1 MIEMMDTNKRC
12 PHCGK
17 STPDTSF
24 VCAACGNLLDVP
36 PAEKETRMLM
46 RTAGL
51 EGLRDDYFDADST
64 LVLRLRGQDKSFQL
78 TARQLAPGQ
87 IIGRNAVGHDPKAH
101 IDLTK
106 FQGEDLGVSRRH
118 LHLRFDPQDKTVRI
132 TDMRS
137 ANGTYVNGQKL
148 HPGEVRVLRHGD
160 RLRLGRLEMGI
171 TILHAT
177 ALVEVY

>member
-1 MIEMMDTNKRC
+1 MIDLMDNPIQC
-12 PHCGK
+12 PHCGQPNPK
-17 STPDTSF
+17 NNF
-24 VCAACGNLLDVP
+24 VCAACSKLLDIP
-36 PAEKETRMLM
+36 PEEKATRMLM
-46 RTAGL
+46 HTASL
-51 EGLRDDYFDADST
+51 EGLRDDYFDPDST
-64 LVLRLRGQDKSFQL
+64 LVLRLRGQEKSFQL

-87 IIGRNAVGHDPKAH
+87 FIGRNSAGHDPKAH
-101 IDLTK
+101 LDLSK

-118 LHLRFDPQDKTVRI
+118 AHLRFDPQNKTVRL

-160 RLRLGRLEMGI
+160 RLRLGKLEIGI

-177 ALVEVY
+177 AVVEVF

>member
-1 MIEMMDTNKRC
+1 MIESMDSQIQC

-17 STPDTSF
+17 PNPKGNF
-24 VCAACGNLLDVP
+24 ICAICGRLLDIP
-36 PAEKETRMLM
+36 PEEKTTRVLM
-46 RTAGL
+46 NTTSL
-51 EGLRDDYFDADST
+51 EALRDDYFDADST
-64 LVLRLRGQDKSFQL
+64 LVLRLRGQEKSFQL
-78 TARQLAPGQ
+78 TASQLAPGR
-87 IIGRNAVGHDPKAH
+87 IVGRNSAGHDPKAH
-101 IDLTK
+101 LDLSK

-118 LHLRFDPQDKTVRI
+118 AHLRYDPHDKTVRL

-160 RLRLGRLEMGI
+160 RIRLGKLEIGT

-177 ALVEVY
+177 AVVEVF